1 MTDRIVQT
9 LGKLFDRHRI
19 VFWYDA
25 KKELRADFEALSL
38 PGIEKLEIKNNEYG
52 LKYRML
58 REQPGQK
65 FLFYHEGPQP
75 ADLDNWLL
83 DVQLAHG
90 EFRTDQAALW
100 LSELELG
107 LEFSDIVQEHS
118 EFFKAVKRKEAL
130 KRMLKSD
137 DTRSRIQLKMLAVC
151 AGSEPR
157 LDSVLESLL
166 DEAVSKD
173 AGNQSGYLFEMNGDQ
188 GSDKMK
194 FIKRCNLEAYLWEQM
209 KRQYGYQS
217 SDAGIKDFAIQIFSD
232 CYFQN
237 FPVDRPQAK
246 YQLTSDAVVF
256 LKRWKDSRQF
266 ESSFETLSG
275 ECADVLNIEQD
286 LAGRDFRDLI
296 EMDYF
301 RLIDQK
307 IISDLVKEL
316 LAKTVSSDDIS
327 RWIRRR
333 RQTHWYQDFKHLY
346 EAIDYAGQFITTLDQ
361 LSIVSTQ
368 WPENES
374 ESTQWSP
381 AAWIERYTKSWYMI
395 DQLYRKFIYHV
406 RMSGQ
411 TSLMGSLTDHV
422 ENLYSNKFLLR
433 VNDRW
438 QAVVGK
444 MDKWAAPPIPLQ
456 KDFFADWV
464 EPFLEKDKKVCV
476 IISDAM
482 RYEIGAELQRL
493 IRKED
498 RFGAELQAS
507 LSMLPSYTQLGMA
520 ALLPNS
526 ALTIADN
533 ESGTVLV
540 DGLSSQGTANRI
552 KILDKA
558 LPQRATAV
566 KVEELMALKG
576 DECRK
581 LIRDHDVIYVY
592 HNRIDSIGDKR
603 DSEEKVFEAA
613 EETLQ
618 ELVRVI
624 KKLTAANANNLL
636 VTSDHGF
643 IYQNHVIDESD
654 FVGIFDFESEID
666 DFETNQKSAIKN
678 QKYLYRDRR
687 FVLGKNLQD
696 HPSLKKFT
704 ASELGLFGD
713 VEVQIPKSINRLRLR
728 GSGSRFVHGGASLQE
743 VVIPV
748 VKINKKR
755 YSDVSA
761 VEVEILRG
769 GSSVIT
775 AGQVAVVFYQAQPAT
790 DKVQPRILRA
800 GIYTEAG
807 ELISDVHDLAFDLA
821 SDNPRDR
828 ELPIRF
834 ILTAKADEANGQE
847 VILKL
852 EEKHAGTSHY
862 KEYKSIRYLMRR
874 SFTSDFDF

>member
-1 MTDRIVQT
+1 
-9 LGKLFDRHRI
+9 
-19 VFWYDA
+19 
-25 KKELRADFEALSL
+25 
-38 PGIEKLEIKNNEYG
+38 
-52 LKYRML
+52 
-58 REQPGQK
+58 
-65 FLFYHEGPQP
+65 
-75 ADLDNWLL
+75 
-83 DVQLAHG
+83 
-90 EFRTDQAALW
+90 
-100 LSELELG
+100 
-107 LEFSDIVQEHS
+107 
-118 EFFKAVKRKEAL
+118 
-130 KRMLKSD
+130 
-137 DTRSRIQLKMLAVC
+137 
-151 AGSEPR
+151 
-157 LDSVLESLL
+157 
-166 DEAVSKD
+166 
-173 AGNQSGYLFEMNGDQ
+173 
-188 GSDKMK
+188 
-194 FIKRCNLEAYLWEQM
+194 
-209 KRQYGYQS
+209 
-217 SDAGIKDFAIQIFSD
+217 
-232 CYFQN
+232 
-237 FPVDRPQAK
+237 
-246 YQLTSDAVVF
+246 
-256 LKRWKDSRQF
+256 
-266 ESSFETLSG
+266 
-275 ECADVLNIEQD
+275 
-286 LAGRDFRDLI
+286 
-296 EMDYF
+296 
-301 RLIDQK
+301 
-307 IISDLVKEL
+307 
-316 LAKTVSSDDIS
+316 
-327 RWIRRR
+327 
-333 RQTHWYQDFKHLY
+333 
-346 EAIDYAGQFITTLDQ
+346 
-361 LSIVSTQ
+361 
-368 WPENES
+368 
-374 ESTQWSP
+374 
-381 AAWIERYTKSWYMI
+381 
-395 DQLYRKFIYHV
+395 
-406 RMSGQ
+406 
-411 TSLMGSLTDHV
+411 MGSLTDYV

-438 QAVVGK
+438 QAVVDK
-444 MDKWAAPPIPLQ
+444 VDKWAALPIPLQ

-476 IISDAM
+476 IVSDAM
-482 RYEIGAELQRL
+482 RYEIGAELQSL

-498 RFGAELQAS
+498 RFGAELQAA

-526 ALTIADN
+526 ELTIAEN

-552 KILDKA
+552 KILDKT
-558 LPQRATAV
+558 LPQRATAI
-566 KVEELMALKG
+566 KAEELMALKG
-576 DECRK
+576 DECRE

-654 FVGIFDFESEID
+654 FVGIFDFGSEID

-704 ASELGLFGD
+704 ASELGLSGD

-761 VEVEILRG
+761 VKVEILRG

-807 ELISDVHDLAFDLA
+807 ELISDVHDLAFDLP
-821 SDNPRDR
+821 SENPRDR